1 MELQAEIRGRDLV
14 TGEPRSAIIT
24 SEEVRE
30 TLAGPSNGRWSLVD
44 EASQLRLES
53 VGIEFEF
60 DDNTYVLPESQ
71 ATLLGE
77 NLRNFAA
84 GTFPKDVQNVIEQGG
99 AAPDWTDGALPLA
112 NVIEDTLIEARDGPI
127 PLEGKAASAAFAAL
141 ALIVHVG
148 DPPDDP
154 PGADALLTALRGHVE
169 R

>member
-1 MELQAEIRGRDLV
+1 VELQAEIRGRDLV

-112 NVIEDTLIEARDGPI
+112 NVIEDTLIEARSYAAVKEKGKLR
-127 PLEGKAASAAFAAL
+127 LEGKDYR
-141 ALIVHVG
+141 VQDG
-148 DPPDDP
+148 DVMHF
-154 PGADALLTALRGHVE
+154 RFNV
-169 R
+169 